1 MLCGG
6 STGAEVDDRIRG
18 LVNQVKTEVEKQT
31 NVSYSVFEPV
41 EAMKQV
47 VGYISEFLTFRLL
60 V

>member
-6 STGAEVDDRIRG
+6 STGTEVDDNIRG

-31 NVSYSVFEPV
+31 NISYSVFEPV

-47 VGYISEFLTFRLL
+47 VGYML
-60 V
+60 